1 MVVTIFGLLN
11 KIMTEFKIERN
22 KFIRILY
29 LSAGVFCV
37 IMGIIG
43 VILPVWPTTIFMI
56 LAAWFFIRSSEK
68 YYYKLVRN
76 RIFGRMI
83 RNYREYKGIEKN
95 ARIKSISLLWLTLGL
110 SATFV
115 EILYIRIILLLVG
128 IGVTWHLVALK
139 TLTEEEIRN
148 LNDEKYITEQP

>member
-1 MVVTIFGLLN
+1 
-11 KIMTEFKIERN
+11 MTEFKIERN

-83 RNYREYKGIEKN
+83 RNYREYQGIEKN